1 MAIYTRP
8 SGSEIELADTKEM
21 VAFAKAN
28 KWKRE
33 SKEDAQ
39 IRIKTKTDEML
50 SDLAELEALSEKA

>member
-39 IRIKTKTDEML
+39 KRIQVETDKK
-50 SDLAELEALSEKA
+50 LAELADLESLSD